1 MRIIKENDKDFPK
14 RLKEISKYPQEI
26 YVEGDASILNKSMV
40 AIVGSRDCSN
50 YGEKQAKRFAKYLS
64 ENNICIVSGLA
75 RGVDTIAHIYSK
87 DNVGKTIA
95 VIASGFKNIYPPENK
110 ELFYNIVENGGCV
123 ISEYAPNVEV
133 DLHRF
138 PRRNRIISGL
148 SQAVLVIEARHKSGS
163 TITARDAFKQK
174 REVFCIPGNIDETR
188 SCGTNLLIQEGA
200 NLVLTPQDILDRLS
214 IKEEESEAEFSDKI
228 KEEYR
233 KIYNVL
239 STIPLTINE
248 VALRAKTTISE
259 TIETLTMLE
268 LEGKIKSM
276 PGSSYVIRD

>member
-174 REVFCIPGNIDETR
+174 REVFCIP
-188 SCGTNLLIQEGA
+188 
-200 NLVLTPQDILDRLS
+200 
-214 IKEEESEAEFSDKI
+214 
-228 KEEYR
+228 R
-233 KIYNVL
+233 KY
-239 STIPLTINE
+239 
-248 VALRAKTTISE
+248 
-259 TIETLTMLE
+259 
-268 LEGKIKSM
+268 
-276 PGSSYVIRD
+276 